1 MSIGRGEIIHKEDL
15 KIIEK
20 IDDQC
25 QTLYKPDKIYLLDDF
40 YMSMY
45 RERLKEDA
53 VLSYNKTVKIIEK
66 LLTIYDDVKLIDK
79 CIIGFSIIWS
89 QKYYSRKISE
99 LYKTDPNH
107 WKPIIIEQLSMMIK
121 ELMEVGLIYSNICL
135 SSLMIDED
143 DQIHLIGLDHVE
155 FYDGRDI
162 SDQFQYI
169 ASELKITV
177 EEFQETMSYKK

>member
-1 MSIGRGEIIHKEDL
+1 MSIGRGEIIHKGDL

-20 IDDQC
+20 IDDQY
-25 QTLYKPDKIYLLDDF
+25 QTLYMPDKIYLLDDF

-53 VLSYNKTVKIIEK
+53 TLLYNKTVKIIEK
-66 LLTIYDDVKLIDK
+66 LSTIYDDVKLIDK

-89 QKYYSRKISE
+89 QRYYSRKVSE
-99 LYKTDPNH
+99 LYKIDPNH

-121 ELMEVGLIYSNICL
+121 ELMEVGLIHSNICL
-135 SSLMIDED
+135 SSLMIDEN

-177 EEFQETMSYKK
+177 EEFQEAVSYKK